1 MNVRRWLREHSLK
14 ILAIRDTPTAIAGGV
29 AIGVFF
35 GFVPLFG
42 FKTVLA
48 LFFAWATRSNLVA
61 TFVAATAHEILFPLM
76 PAIYVWDFGLGSWLL
91 SNPHHWPA
99 SPAHFR
105 LSAHDWWTWDTL
117 RRIGVPTLLGSFV
130 TSAPLALVFFFIT
143 HTIVS
148 RHQRKKQLSSV
159 AEPGAENVDAP

>member
-14 ILAIRDTPTAIAGGV
+14 ILAIRDTPGAIAGGV

-48 LFFAWATRSNLVA
+48 LFCAWLTRSNLVA

-76 PAIYVWDFGLGSWLL
+76 PVIYLWDYELGSWVLN
-91 SNPHHWPA
+91 NPHHWPV
-99 SPAHFR
+99 SPSGFKF
-105 LSAHDWWTWDTL
+105 SAHDWWTWATL
-117 RRIGVPTLLGSFV
+117 KRIGLPTLIGSFV
-130 TSAPLALVFFFIT
+130 TSSPMALVSFFVT
-143 HTIVS
+143 HTLVS
-148 RHQRKKQLSSV
+148 RHQRKKQRALE
-159 AEPGAENVDAP
+159 AETGAENIDAP